1 MTKKHVYTFLQIII
15 FMGLGLGLIYWRY
28 TEMSSESKDAMT
40 EAFKNIK
47 WWILAPIAVVGF
59 LSHYFRALRW
69 KILLKTVAIE
79 PSTANTTFA
88 VLIGYLANTVVPRLG
103 EVAKCT
109 VLAKYENT
117 APDKAIG
124 TIIGERAF
132 DMISLLIV
140 MLLVLLF
147 ERNIAFTLL
156 HDYFGKYF
164 HDGTAIIWKP
174 VTIAIVVILA
184 GIAAFIFLLKK
195 LKNTKVGNIIQRLGD
210 GIASVWRMKARGA
223 FLGYTFLIWLM
234 YTLMVYIGYFSLEP
248 TTGLGMASAL
258 AIIAFGSIGMIVTP
272 GGIGTYPLI
281 VAGVLLLFG
290 INEGVGMAFGWIC
303 WGVQTVLVLILGL
316 ASLIL
321 LPIVNGKRN
330 TQQAG

>member
-1 MTKKHVYTFLQIII
+1 MTKKHVYTLLQIII

-28 TEMSSESKDAMT
+28 TEMSPENKVAMAD
-40 EAFKNIK
+40 AFKNIK
-47 WWILAPIAVVGF
+47 WWVLLPIAIVGF

-69 KILLKTVAIE
+69 KILLKTVALE
-79 PSTANTTFA
+79 PTTANTTFA
-88 VLIGYLANTVVPRLG
+88 VLIGYLVNTVVPRLG

-124 TIIGERAF
+124 TMIGERAF
-132 DMISLLIV
+132 DMISLLVV

-156 HDYFGKYF
+156 NDYFGKYF
-164 HDGTAIIWKP
+164 HDGNAIIWKT
-174 VTIAIVVILA
+174 VIIAILVVIA
-184 GIAAFIFLLKK
+184 GIAAFIFLVKK
-195 LKNTKVGNIIQRLGD
+195 LKNTKVGNIIKSLGD

-223 FLGYTFLIWLM
+223 FLLYTFLIWLM
-234 YTLMVYIGYFSLEP
+234 YTLMVYIGYYSLDA
-248 TTGLGMASAL
+248 TTGMGMTSAL
-258 AIIAFGSIGMIVTP
+258 AIIAFGSIGMIATP

-303 WGVQTVLVLILGL
+303 WGVQTGLVLILGL

>member
-1 MTKKHVYTFLQIII
+1 MTKKHIYTFLQIII

-28 TEMSSESKDAMT
+28 TEMSPENKAAMAD
-40 EAFKNIK
+40 AFKNIK
-47 WWILAPIAVVGF
+47 WWVLFPIAIVGF

-69 KILLKTVAIE
+69 KILLKTVALE
-79 PSTANTTFA
+79 PSTANTLFA
-88 VLIGYLANTVVPRLG
+88 VLIGYLVNTVVPRVG

-124 TIIGERAF
+124 TMIGERAF
-132 DMISLLIV
+132 DMISLLLV

-156 HDYFGKYF
+156 NDYFGKYF

-174 VTIAIVVILA
+174 VIIAVLVVIA
-184 GIAAFIFLLKK
+184 GIAVFLFLLKK
-195 LKNTKVGNIIQRLGD
+195 LKNTKVGNIIKSLGD

-223 FLGYTFLIWLM
+223 FLLYTFLIWLM
-234 YTLMVYIGYFSLEP
+234 YTLMVYIGYYSLDA
-248 TTGLGMASAL
+248 TTGLGMTSAL
-258 AIIAFGSIGMIVTP
+258 AIIAFGSIGMIATP

-303 WGVQTVLVLILGL
+303 WGVQTGLVLILGL

>member
-1 MTKKHVYTFLQIII
+1 MTKKHVYTFLQIVI

-28 TEMSSESKDAMT
+28 TEMSQESKDAMT
-40 EAFKNIK
+40 EAFKNIN
-47 WWILAPIAVVGF
+47 WWMLLPIFIVGF

-88 VLIGYLANTVVPRLG
+88 VLIGYLVNTVVPRLG

-109 VLAKYENT
+109 VLAKYEKT
-117 APDKAIG
+117 SPDKAIG

-140 MLLVLLF
+140 MLLVFLF
-147 ERNIAFTLL
+147 ERHIAFTLFN
-156 HDYFGKYF
+156 DYFGKYF
-164 HDGTAIIWKP
+164 HDGTTIIWKP
-174 VTIAIVVILA
+174 EIIAVAVLILFIA
-184 GIAAFIFLLKK
+184 GFIFLLKK
-195 LKNTKVGNIIQRLGD
+195 LKNTKVGNIIKSLGD

-223 FLGYTFLIWLM
+223 FLLYTFLIWLM
-234 YTLMVYIGYFSLEP
+234 YTLMVYIGYFSLEA
-248 TTGLGMASAL
+248 TAGLGMSSAL

-290 INEGVGMAFGWIC
+290 LNEGVGMAFGWIC
-303 WGVQTVLVLILGL
+303 WGVQTGLVLILGL

-321 LPIVNGKRN
+321 LPLLNGKRN

>member
-1 MTKKHVYTFLQIII
+1 MKQRIISILQIL
-15 FMGLGLGLIYWRY
+15 FFLSLGLGLIYWRY
-28 TEMSSESKDAMT
+28 TAMSDDSRSAMSQ
-40 EAFKNIK
+40 AFAQIK
-47 WWILAPIAVVGF
+47 WWVLAPIAVVGF

-69 KILLKTVAIE
+69 KILLNTVDIA

-156 HDYFGKYF
+156 NDYFGKYF

-174 VTIAIVVILA
+174 VIVILA
-184 GIAAFIFLLKK
+184 GIAAFIFLLRK
-195 LKNTKVGNIIQRLGD
+195 LKNTKEGNIIK
-210 GIASVWRMKARGA
+210 S
-223 FLGYTFLIWLM
+223 
-234 YTLMVYIGYFSLEP
+234 
-248 TTGLGMASAL
+248 
-258 AIIAFGSIGMIVTP
+258 
-272 GGIGTYPLI
+272 
-281 VAGVLLLFG
+281 
-290 INEGVGMAFGWIC
+290 
-303 WGVQTVLVLILGL
+303 
-316 ASLIL
+316 
-321 LPIVNGKRN
+321 
-330 TQQAG
+330 